1 VALGGSGSHA
11 GVMLG
16 DGEVARTRLGAV
28 LDAAAR
34 AFGLRPVDSAPRAVG
49 LEQVCARLH
58 RLEEEIAGLLM
69 ADPRTPAL
77 YHRLHAASLAYDAV
91 LAEACQVLGLPR
103 PGAPPLDGP
112 TRLQAEAALTAAGL
126 RW

>member
-1 VALGGSGSHA
+1 
-11 GVMLG
+11 MLG
-16 DGEVARTRLGAV
+16 DGEVARTRLGAA

-34 AFGLRPVDSAPRAVG
+34 ALGLRPVEPAPRAVG

-58 RLEEEIAGLLM
+58 HLDVEVASLLA
-69 ADPRTPAL
+69 ADRRTPAL

-91 LAEACQVLGLPR
+91 LAEACRVLGLDE
-103 PGAPPLDGP
+103 PGPSPLDGP
-112 TRLQAEAALTAAGL
+112 ARLQVEAGLTAAGL